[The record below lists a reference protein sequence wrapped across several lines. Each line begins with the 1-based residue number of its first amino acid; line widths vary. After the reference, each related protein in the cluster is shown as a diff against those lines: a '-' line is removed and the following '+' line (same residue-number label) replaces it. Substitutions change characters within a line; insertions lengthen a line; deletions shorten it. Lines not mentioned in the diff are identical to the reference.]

1 MKARQKAAQMLAEN
15 LAACE
20 SNDYT
25 QLTINCI
32 EDIILELKFLKTS
45 EIKERIQY
53 WQQVKDYV
61 ISIKS

>member
-25 QLTINCI
+25 QLTIDKI
-32 EDIILELKFLKTS
+32 EDIILELKFLKTG